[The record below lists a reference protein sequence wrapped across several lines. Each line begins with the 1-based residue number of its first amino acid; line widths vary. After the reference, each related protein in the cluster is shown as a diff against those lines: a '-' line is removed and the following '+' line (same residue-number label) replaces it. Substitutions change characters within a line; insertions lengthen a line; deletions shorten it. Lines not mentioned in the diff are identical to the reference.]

1 MFTSANGVAAFAAL
15 GGVERFAAL
24 PVFAVGQATA
34 AAAGAAGWR
43 QVVSAD
49 GDAGDLAALIRR
61 EGTGLRLLAPNTRPR
76 LLAPNQGLR
85 LLAPGA
91 EQPAADLP
99 ALTGDAAALTAL
111 PVYRAE
117 PTRDAAPDDFDAV
130 LVHSPRAARELAV
143 RMSPDA
149 AGRSTGARIATGRIA
164 VAISEAAAA
173 PLTGPVFARIAI
185 APRPDEASLITTLKA
200 ALGKPP
206 ADV

>member
-76 LLAPNQGLR
+76 LLAP
-85 LLAPGA
+85 GA

-99 ALTGDAAALTAL
+99 ALTGDAAALTPL

-117 PTRDAAPDDFDAV
+117 PTPDAAPDDFDAV

-149 AGRSTGARIATGRIA
+149 AGRSTGARIA

>member
-1 MFTSANGVAAFAAL
+1 VFTSANGVAAFAAL
-15 GGVERFAAL
+15 GGVESFAAL

-76 LLAPNQGLR
+76 LLAPS
-85 LLAPGA
+85 A

-99 ALTGDAAALTAL
+99 ALTGDAAALTPL

-149 AGRSTGARIATGRIA
+149 AGRSTGGRIATGRIA

>member
-76 LLAPNQGLR
+76 LLAP
-85 LLAPGA
+85 GA

-99 ALTGDAAALTAL
+99 ALTGDAAALTPL

-117 PTRDAAPDDFDAV
+117 PTPDAAPDDFDAV

-149 AGRSTGARIATGRIA
+149 AGRSTGARSTGGRIA